1 MFNNQTEEVTELIDS
16 LSNFP
21 HIQYKL
27 RLYWGYKEC
36 RDYLASLPM
45 TTRPKRQ
52 GFPLDAIIAIDKLID
67 LHDLEYPRLK
77 PTSGA
82 MWY

>member
-1 MFNNQTEEVTELIDS
+1 
-16 LSNFP
+16 
-21 HIQYKL
+21 
-27 RLYWGYKEC
+27 
-36 RDYLASLPM
+36 M

>member
-45 TTRPKRQ
+45 TTRLKRQ